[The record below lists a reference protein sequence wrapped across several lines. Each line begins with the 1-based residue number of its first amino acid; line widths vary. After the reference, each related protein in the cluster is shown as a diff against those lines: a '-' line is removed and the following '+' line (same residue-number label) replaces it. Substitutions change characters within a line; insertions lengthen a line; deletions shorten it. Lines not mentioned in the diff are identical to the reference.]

1 MVHSLM
7 VDQDSERNFLVSV
20 VFFVQRKC
28 DAQVPITYLPI
39 AENIRKQSR
48 LEFGNSI
55 SVMLRSKLGIVTGNK
70 IDFLFIYKPLS
81 LLQFFEIHS

>member
-20 VFFVQRKC
+20 AFFVQRKC

-39 AENIRKQSR
+39 AENIKKQSR
-48 LEFGNSI
+48 LEFGNNSI
-55 SVMLRSKLGIVTGNK
+55 SVVVRSKLGIVTGNK
-70 IDFLFIYKPLS
+70 IVFLNL
-81 LLQFFEIHS
+81 